1 MTISRLK
8 REKLWPRLRLNT
20 PGNFMRADDP
30 RFRAAVVRWNDRKRH
45 YKAMPW
51 QTFSW
56 DQTCRQLYRYRKFA
70 SRKDRRSVG
79 EIVVHTSLDKQRR
92 RGMKRIRLGC
102 KTPDPAAK
110 KPRHAKLDDV
120 RIDGV
125 RRAREAVTHN
135 LGLYGSGDPGP
146 LILSASGNGFS
157 ADLRNEINTR
167 YPGQVHVSPSFLLG
181 LVVLYIRKYES
192 GLPMVDFLST
202 RRPTTT
208 D

>member
-1 MTISRLK
+1 MIPRMAHFTVDRMTISRLK
-8 REKLWPRLRLNT
+8 REMLWPKLRLNT
-20 PGNFMRADDP
+20 PGNFM
-30 RFRAAVVRWNDRKRH
+30 
-45 YKAMPW
+45 
-51 QTFSW
+51 
-56 DQTCRQLYRYRKFA
+56 
-70 SRKDRRSVG
+70 
-79 EIVVHTSLDKQRR
+79 
-92 RGMKRIRLGC
+92 KRIRLDS

-157 ADLRNEINTR
+157 ADLRDEINTR
-167 YPGQVHVSPSFLLG
+167 YPGQVHVSPSFPLG
-181 LVVLYIRKYES
+181 PVVLYIRKYES